1 MLRLIKNRLMNEL
14 VEEILT
20 RHTKNNASGNGN
32 KKPERMLKNIDPGI
46 ANDCKLI
53 NKLIH

>member
-1 MLRLIKNRLMNEL
+1 MNEL